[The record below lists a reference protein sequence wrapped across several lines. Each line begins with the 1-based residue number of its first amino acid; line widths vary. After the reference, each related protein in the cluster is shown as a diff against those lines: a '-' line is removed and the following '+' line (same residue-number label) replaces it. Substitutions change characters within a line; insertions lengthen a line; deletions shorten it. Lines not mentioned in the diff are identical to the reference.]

1 MSRLQKSSKIKDR
14 LPNMAGVRF
23 EMGGAYFNFRWQKR
37 VLPLICKFL
46 KNYG

>member
-23 EMGGAYFNFRWQKR
+23 EMGGACFNFRW
-37 VLPLICKFL
+37 
-46 KNYG
+46 